1 LCARRS
7 LAVADDDV
15 FSPTEWRRRAPQ
27 CHGGGSSEE
36 HVEAEGATRLVWGGG
51 AVITI
56 VYLLNMVPCKAVDG
70 KTPFEVWHGKRP
82 AVLHL
87 KTFGCIVYVRNTKPH
102 LKLDDKGRKMIFVGY
117 ERGTKAYKAYDSVTK
132 KVTIT

>member
-1 LCARRS
+1 
-7 LAVADDDV
+7 
-15 FSPTEWRRRAPQ
+15 
-27 CHGGGSSEE
+27 
-36 HVEAEGATRLVWGGG
+36 
-51 AVITI
+51 VITI